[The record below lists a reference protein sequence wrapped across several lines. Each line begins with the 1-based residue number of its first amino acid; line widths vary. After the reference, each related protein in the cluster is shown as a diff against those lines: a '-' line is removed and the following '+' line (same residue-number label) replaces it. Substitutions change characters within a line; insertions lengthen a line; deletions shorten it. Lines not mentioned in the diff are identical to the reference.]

1 MWEPPGL
8 EVEALA
14 LQELLCDLRQ
24 TASPLWALFP
34 TLTKVG
40 WSERHEGVQRASWVL
55 LVLRTRSW
63 GYRKLS

>member
-24 TASPLWALFP
+24 VASPLWALFP
-34 TLTKVG
+34 ALTNVG
-40 WSERHEGVQRASWVL
+40 WGEGHERVQRASWVL
-55 LVLRTRSW
+55 LVLRTMSW

>member
-24 TASPLWALFP
+24 VASPLWALFP
-34 TLTKVG
+34 ALTNVG
-40 WSERHEGVQRASWVL
+40 WGEGHE
-55 LVLRTRSW
+55 
-63 GYRKLS
+63 